1 MAAQGT
7 FECPLDECTISV
19 CADVSKKWLEVAT
32 DARKVG
38 FNGLRVDVTALKSD
52 VVAEG
57 FGSWVN
63 RYVVKFAE
71 GEVRVSGG
79 GVRVHGG
86 IINRHTEKYG
96 ALMDQ
101 AVQGPGLPNRLPR
114 HVSDVDHFLNAPI
127 TS

>member
-7 FECPLDECTISV
+7 FECPFDECTMSV
-19 CADVSKKWLEVAT
+19 CANVGKKWLEVVT

-38 FNGLRVDVTALKSD
+38 FDRLRINVTALESD

-57 FGSWVN
+57 FRSWVN

-79 GVRVHGG
+79 GVRVRSG
-86 IINRHTEKYG
+86 IIN
-96 ALMDQ
+96 
-101 AVQGPGLPNRLPR
+101 
-114 HVSDVDHFLNAPI
+114 
-127 TS
+127 